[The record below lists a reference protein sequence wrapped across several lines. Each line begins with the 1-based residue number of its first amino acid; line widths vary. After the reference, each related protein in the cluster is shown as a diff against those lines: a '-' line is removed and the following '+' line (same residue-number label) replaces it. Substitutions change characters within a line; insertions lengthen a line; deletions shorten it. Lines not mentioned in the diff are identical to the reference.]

1 MVSDVV
7 VNGDFTALQIKTVYF
22 PNDPFIFIIFNL
34 QFHLIQSNRFE
45 KFKAVT
51 LSLNYFEVKSKD
63 RYIIA

>member
-1 MVSDVV
+1 MSDVV
-7 VNGDFTALQIKTVYF
+7 VNGDFIALQIKTVYF

-34 QFHLIQSNRFE
+34 QLHLIQSNRFE

-51 LSLNYFEVKSKD
+51 LSYFEVKSKD